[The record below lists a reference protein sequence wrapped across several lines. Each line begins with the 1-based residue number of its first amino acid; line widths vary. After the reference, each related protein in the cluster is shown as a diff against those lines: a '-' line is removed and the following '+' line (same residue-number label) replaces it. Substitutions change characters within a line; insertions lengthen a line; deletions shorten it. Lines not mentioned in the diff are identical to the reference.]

1 MTSLQSLVSK
11 YEKLRAA
18 WEKKNLSECGKLLAE
33 FKVDLAK
40 SSSGAGFLPTEDA
53 DSAKKEL
60 LVARNVLEI
69 GAKYAVE
76 CEDIAAFDRYM
87 SQLQTYY
94 TDYADVLEESPYKY
108 ELMGLNLLCLLALSR
123 NAEFHVSVEK
133 LPVDVLQKNHYIR
146 HPVQLEQFIME
157 GNYNKVIL
165 MKDNVPSKSYTFFIN
180 LLLQTIRSEIAS
192 CMEKA
197 YEQISLKDCAKM
209 LQLDSKDANKLIKE
223 RGWTV
228 KGTGAKAVVE
238 FEGGESEGKAGQPG
252 EEVPT
257 EELAKMSITYAR
269 EMEQIV

>member
-1 MTSLQSLVSK
+1 
-11 YEKLRAA
+11 
-18 WEKKNLSECGKLLAE
+18 
-33 FKVDLAK
+33 
-40 SSSGAGFLPTEDA
+40 
-53 DSAKKEL
+53 
-60 LVARNVLEI
+60 
-69 GAKYAVE
+69 
-76 CEDIAAFDRYM
+76 M

-94 TDYADVLEESPYKY
+94 TDYADVLEESPFKY

-133 LPVDVLQKNHYIR
+133 LPAEVLQKNHYIR

-180 LLLQTIRSEIAS
+180 LLLQTIRTEIAS

-197 YEQISLKDCAKM
+197 YEQISLKDCTKM

-238 FEGGESEGKAGQPG
+238 FDGGDEHKAQS